1 MAIRSAAICF
11 ASAVAGAIACR
22 LSGHDG
28 QEAVREKVGAR
39 PLSVAE
45 PADGAVKLPGID
57 W

>member
-28 QEAVREKVGAR
+28 QEAVREKAGAR

-45 PADGAVKLPGID
+45 PADGAVKLSGID